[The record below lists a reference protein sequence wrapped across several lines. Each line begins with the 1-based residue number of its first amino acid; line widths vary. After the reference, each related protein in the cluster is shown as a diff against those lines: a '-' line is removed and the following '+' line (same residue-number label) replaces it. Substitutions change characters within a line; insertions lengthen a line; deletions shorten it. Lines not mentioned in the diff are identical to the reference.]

1 MTNARPPRHLL
12 SALALSLVAVLAAG
26 CSSGSPSAPTGAHPT
41 GQIDPLAMVAAAS
54 DTIDSAGALAFDF
67 STTISTGGQRIS
79 GSGSAVAAAD
89 GSRTHMTMNYDSF
102 PGMPDGFD
110 MELFLVDGVMYMSTS
125 TFAALGADTDASGGK
140 DWVSMDLNDVVPGFE
155 SFAKLGSG
163 QNDPS
168 QAFEY
173 LKGASEVQLVGT
185 EDVDGESTRHLR
197 GTLDLEKAV
206 SQLPADAQ
214 EEVRTTMDQFQSQF
228 GSTSMPF
235 DVWVD
240 DQGRIRRMTYALKSS
255 PDAAQ
260 ALSMSITVDI
270 TDYDA
275 DMDFD
280 VPSRDEAVDLN
291 DLLGTH

>member
-1 MTNARPPRHLL
+1 MTNSRPRRPLL
-12 SALALSLVAVLAAG
+12 SALALALVAVIAAG
-26 CSSGSPSAPTGAHPT
+26 CSSGASSAPTGARPT
-41 GQIDPLAMVAAAS
+41 RQIDPLAMVAAAS
-54 DTIDSAGALAFDF
+54 DKIDSAGAVAFDF
-67 STTISTGGQRIS
+67 RTTISAGGQRIS

-89 GSRTHMTMNYDSF
+89 GSRTHMTMSYDSF
-102 PGMPDGFD
+102 PGMPGGFH

-125 TFAALGADTDASGGK
+125 TFAALGANTDALGGK

-155 SFAKLGSG
+155 SLAKLGSG

-173 LKGASEVQLVGT
+173 LKGASDVQLVGA
-185 EDVDGESTRHLR
+185 EDVGGESTQHFR
-197 GTLDLEKAV
+197 GTLDLEKAA
-206 SQLPADAQ
+206 SQLPADAR
-214 EEVRTTMDQFQSQF
+214 EAVRATMDQFQSQF

-240 DQGRIRRMTYALKSS
+240 DQGRIRRMTYALTSN

-275 DMDFD
+275 DLDFD

-291 DLLGTH
+291 DLLGAR